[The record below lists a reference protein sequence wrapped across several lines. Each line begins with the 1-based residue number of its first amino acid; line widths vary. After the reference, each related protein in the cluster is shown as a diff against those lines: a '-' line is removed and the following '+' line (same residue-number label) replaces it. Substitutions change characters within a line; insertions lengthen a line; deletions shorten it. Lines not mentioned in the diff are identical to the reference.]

1 LVNKE
6 LPKIL
11 SYLEEN
17 LKGQLFSLK
26 LKKKVFFEIL
36 EQKNTHYDELKD
48 KIRLKWQDFKKK
60 NNKKVVKKTYTAFL
74 YENFHDFFK
83 FYIVTFFGLE
93 SKSLELTLKENISE
107 TDLILEYK
115 YYLSPEEIDLYDKFS
130 NELEGNLYGT
140 LMFTGYVFSIVTVLG
155 NIIRHQINEKILISV
170 DCGIIKKENDQS
182 YLNFLILV
190 RPHKKEIFDNYINMT
205 LFYFLKQFKGIPNMY
220 FDKLFI
226 GREELYE
233 LALKE
238 YKYTKDRLADLFFY
252 FYNKC
257 QLLQNICPLLD
268 FFNFVCSRVEDSIF
282 DKFDVIKK
290 DLLPNFNYSVEKN
303 NSLLKIF
310 EFLDKQSTLYS
321 TFFANNL
328 PGDKAQLNLF
338 LLYMKYYFGSA
349 SLENLEVGNILFLPE
364 IFRKNLNDFNKKARG
379 NALDSNAIKDIEK
392 IITYFGD
399 LSNKGIIDLF
409 FNIIFKKGIA
419 QLNYSFF
426 RSFLKSFN
434 KRLLDL
440 IDIENKA
447 LLDNSQNE
455 PLTFN
460 IIVEHIS
467 RMLYV
472 LIEKIFIR
480 AKPDL
485 ASKNFIDPRGR
496 YIGKNIALRTLEL
509 FIFQEINY
517 SDDIWDEILISL
529 NKDEI
534 RKSLE
539 KYVSIPDKHFYSDK
553 DITRLQTIYNLQS
566 FSNVS
571 YFEEWLIYEII
582 NPLNNFINTVRNS
595 IKNPSNEIE
604 IYERLSEVVLK
615 NIEPK
620 EKNVVQDLRS
630 LCQQLAHFWKT
641 SEKV

>member
-1 LVNKE
+1 MVHKE

-17 LKGQLFSLK
+17 LKDQLFSLK
-26 LKKKVFFEIL
+26 LRKKVFIEIL
-36 EQKNTHYDELKD
+36 EQKHTHYDELKE
-48 KIRLKWQDFKKK
+48 KIKSKWQDFKEK

-74 YENFHDFFK
+74 DENFHDFFK
-83 FYIVTFFGLE
+83 YFIETFFGLE
-93 SKSLELTLKENISE
+93 SNSLELTLKENISE
-107 TDLILEYK
+107 TDLILDYK
-115 YYLSPEEIDLYDKFS
+115 YYLLPEEIEQFDKLS
-130 NELEGNLYGT
+130 NELEGNFYAT
-140 LMFTGYVFSIVTVLG
+140 LLFTGYMFAIVTILG
-155 NIIRHQINEKILISV
+155 MIIREIINEKILISL
-170 DCGIIKKENDQS
+170 DCGIIKEENNKT

-190 RPHKKEIFDNYINMT
+190 RVHKKEIFDHYIDMT
-205 LFYFLKQFKGIPNMY
+205 LFYFLKQFKGIPNTY
-220 FDKLFI
+220 YDELFM

-233 LALKE
+233 LALNEYEFAKE
-238 YKYTKDRLADLFFY
+238 RLADLFFY

-282 DKFDVIKK
+282 DKYDVIKK
-290 DLLPNFNYSVEKN
+290 DLLPNFDYSVEKN
-303 NSLLKIF
+303 NSLIKIF
-310 EFLDKQSTLYS
+310 EFLDRQSTLYS

-338 LLYMKYYFGSA
+338 ILYMKYYFGSA

-364 IFRKNLNDFNKKARG
+364 IFKTTLNDFNKNTRE
-379 NALDSNAIKDIEK
+379 NTLDSNAIKDIEK
-392 IITYFGD
+392 LITYFSD
-399 LSNKGIIDLF
+399 LSNRGNIDLF
-409 FNIIFKKGIA
+409 FNIIFGKGIA
-419 QLNYSFF
+419 QLNYRFF

-440 IDIENKA
+440 IALENKI
-447 LLDNSQNE
+447 LLDNPQND
-455 PLTFN
+455 PLTFD

-467 RMLYV
+467 KMLYV

-509 FIFQEINY
+509 FIFQELNY

-529 NKDEI
+529 NKNEI
-534 RKSLE
+534 RENLE
-539 KYVSIPDKHFYSDK
+539 KYISIPDKHFYSDN
-553 DITRLQTIYNLQS
+553 DITRLQAIYNHQS
-566 FSNVS
+566 FSNAS
-571 YFEEWLIYEII
+571 YFEEWIIYGII
-582 NPLNNFINTVRNS
+582 NPLNNFIMKVRNS
-595 IKNPSNEIE
+595 IKNTSNEIE
-604 IYERLSEVVLK
+604 IYQKLSDIILE

-620 EKNVVQDLRS
+620 EKETIQGLKS

-641 SEKV
+641 SE

>member
-1 LVNKE
+1 MVNKE

-11 SYLEEN
+11 SYLKEN
-17 LKGQLFSLK
+17 LKGHLFSLK

-36 EQKNTHYDELKD
+36 EQKHTHYDKLKD
-48 KIRLKWQDFKKK
+48 KIKSKWQDFKKK
-60 NNKKVVKKTYTAFL
+60 NTKKVVKKTYTAFL
-74 YENFHDFFK
+74 YENFRDFFQY
-83 FYIVTFFGLE
+83 YIETFFGLE
-93 SKSLELTLKENISE
+93 SNSLELTLKENISE
-107 TDLILEYK
+107 TDLILEYR
-115 YYLSPEEIDLYDKFS
+115 YYLLPEEIEQFDKFS
-130 NELEGNLYGT
+130 NELDGNLYGT

-155 NIIRHQINEKILISV
+155 TIIRQQINEKILISL
-170 DCGIIKKENDQS
+170 DCGIIKEEDNQS

-190 RPHKKEIFDNYINMT
+190 RAHKREIFDNYINMT
-205 LFYFLKQFKGIPNMY
+205 LFYFLKQFKGIPNTY
-220 FDKLFI
+220 YDKLFM

-238 YKYTKDRLADLFFY
+238 YRFTKDRLADLFFY

-290 DLLPNFNYSVEKN
+290 ELLPNFNYSVEKN

-338 LLYMKYYFGSA
+338 ILYMKYYFGSA

-364 IFRKNLNDFNKKARG
+364 IFKKTLNEFNKKTRD

-392 IITYFGD
+392 FITYFSD
-399 LSNKGIIDLF
+399 LSNKGNIDLF
-409 FNIIFKKGIA
+409 FNIIFNKGIA

-440 IDIENKA
+440 IDLENKV
-447 LLDNSQNE
+447 LLDNPPND

-509 FIFQEINY
+509 FLFQEINY

-534 RKSLE
+534 RKNLE

-582 NPLNNFINTVRNS
+582 NPLNNFIMKVRNS
-595 IKNPSNEIE
+595 IKNLSNEIE
-604 IYERLSEVVLK
+604 IYEKLSEIVLK

-620 EKNVVQDLRS
+620 EKEIIQGLKS

-641 SEKV
+641 SE

>member
-1 LVNKE
+1 MVNKE

-11 SYLEEN
+11 SYLKEN
-17 LKGQLFSLK
+17 LKDHLFSLK
-26 LKKKVFFEIL
+26 LNKKVFFELL
-36 EQKNTHYDELKD
+36 EQKKQNYDELND
-48 KIRLKWQDFKKK
+48 KIKSNWLDFKQK

-74 YENFHDFFK
+74 YENFHDYFK
-83 FYIVTFFGLE
+83 YYSETFFGFE
-93 SKSLELTLKENISE
+93 SDSLELILRENISD
-107 TDLILEYK
+107 TDLILEYR
-115 YYLSPEEIDLYDKFS
+115 YYLSPEEINQFDKVS
-130 NELEGNLYGT
+130 SELVGNLYGT

-155 NIIRHQINEKILISV
+155 TIIRQQIKEKMLISL
-170 DCGIIKKENDQS
+170 DCGIIKEEDNQT

-190 RPHKKEIFDNYINMT
+190 RAHKKEIFDNYINMT
-205 LFYFLKQFKGIPNMY
+205 LFYFLKQFKGIPNTVY
-220 FDKLFI
+220 DKLFM

-233 LALKE
+233 FALNE
-238 YKYTKDRLADLFFY
+238 YGSTKDRLADLFFY

-338 LLYMKYYFGSA
+338 LLYMKYYFGSG

-364 IFRKNLNDFNKKARG
+364 IFRNTLNDFNKKARD

-392 IITYFGD
+392 FITYFSD

-419 QLNYSFF
+419 QLNYNFF

-440 IDIENKA
+440 IDIENKG
-447 LLDNSQNE
+447 LLDNPQNE

-509 FIFQEINY
+509 YIFQEINY

-534 RKSLE
+534 RKNLE
-539 KYVSIPDKHFYSDK
+539 KYTSIPDKHFYSGK
-553 DITRLQTIYNLQS
+553 DIMRLQTIYNLQS
-566 FSNVS
+566 FSNAP

-641 SEKV
+641 SE

>member
-1 LVNKE
+1 MVNKE

-36 EQKNTHYDELKD
+36 EQKHTHYDELKD
-48 KIRLKWQDFKKK
+48 KIKSKWQGFKKR
-60 NNKKVVKKTYTAFL
+60 NNKKAVKKTYTTFL

-83 FYIVTFFGLE
+83 RYIETFFGLE
-93 SKSLELTLKENISE
+93 SNSLELTLKENISE
-107 TDLILEYK
+107 TDLLLEYR
-115 YYLSPEEIDLYDKFS
+115 YYLTPEEIDQFDKFS

-155 NIIRHQINEKILISV
+155 TIIRQQINEKFLISL
-170 DCGIIKKENDQS
+170 DCGIIKEENNQA

-190 RPHKKEIFDNYINMT
+190 RAHKREIFDNYINMT
-205 LFYFLKQFKGIPNMY
+205 LFYFLKQFKGIPNTY
-220 FDKLFI
+220 YDKLFM

-238 YKYTKDRLADLFFY
+238 YRFTKDRLADLFFY
-252 FYNKC
+252 FNNKC
-257 QLLQNICPLLD
+257 ILLQNISPLLD

-290 DLLPNFNYSVEKN
+290 ELLPNFNYSVEKN
-303 NSLLKIF
+303 NSLIKIF

-338 LLYMKYYFGSA
+338 VLFMKYYFGSA

-364 IFRKNLNDFNKKARG
+364 IFKKTLNEFNKKTRD

-392 IITYFGD
+392 FITYFSD
-399 LSNKGIIDLF
+399 LSNKGNIDLF
-409 FNIIFKKGIA
+409 FNIIFNKGIA

-440 IDIENKA
+440 IDLENKV
-447 LLDNSQNE
+447 LLDNPQND

-460 IIVEHIS
+460 IMVEHIN

-534 RKSLE
+534 RKNVE

-582 NPLNNFINTVRNS
+582 NPLNNFIMKVRNS
-595 IKNPSNEIE
+595 IKNLSNEIE
-604 IYERLSEVVLK
+604 IYEKLSEIVLK

-620 EKNVVQDLRS
+620 EKEIIQGLKS

-641 SEKV
+641 SE

>member
-1 LVNKE
+1 MVNKE

-11 SYLEEN
+11 SYLKEN
-17 LKGQLFSLK
+17 LKDHLFSLK
-26 LKKKVFFEIL
+26 LNKKVFFELL
-36 EQKNTHYDELKD
+36 EQKKQNYDELND
-48 KIRLKWQDFKKK
+48 KIKSNWLDFKQK

-74 YENFHDFFK
+74 YENFHDYFK
-83 FYIVTFFGLE
+83 YYSETFFGFE
-93 SKSLELTLKENISE
+93 SDSLELILRENISD
-107 TDLILEYK
+107 TDLILEYR
-115 YYLSPEEIDLYDKFS
+115 YYLSPEEINQFDKIS
-130 NELEGNLYGT
+130 SELEGNLYGT

-155 NIIRHQINEKILISV
+155 TIIRQQIKEKMLISL
-170 DCGIIKKENDQS
+170 DCGIIKEEDNQT

-190 RPHKKEIFDNYINMT
+190 RAHKKEIFDNYINMT
-205 LFYFLKQFKGIPNMY
+205 LFYFLKQFKGIPNTVY
-220 FDKLFI
+220 DKLFM

-233 LALKE
+233 FALNE
-238 YKYTKDRLADLFFY
+238 YGSTKDRLADLFFY

-338 LLYMKYYFGSA
+338 LLYMKYYFGSG

-364 IFRKNLNDFNKKARG
+364 IFRNTLNDFNKKARD

-392 IITYFGD
+392 FITYFSD

-440 IDIENKA
+440 IDIENKG
-447 LLDNSQNE
+447 LLDNPQNE

-509 FIFQEINY
+509 YIFQEINY

-534 RKSLE
+534 RKNFE
-539 KYVSIPDKHFYSDK
+539 KYVSIPDKHFYSGK

-566 FSNVS
+566 FSNAP
-571 YFEEWLIYEII
+571 YFEEWIINEII
-582 NPLNNFINTVRNS
+582 NPLNNFINEVRNS

-620 EKNVVQDLRS
+620 EKDVVQDLRS

-641 SEKV
+641 SE

>member
-1 LVNKE
+1 
-6 LPKIL
+6 
-11 SYLEEN
+11 
-17 LKGQLFSLK
+17 
-26 LKKKVFFEIL
+26 
-36 EQKNTHYDELKD
+36 
-48 KIRLKWQDFKKK
+48 
-60 NNKKVVKKTYTAFL
+60 
-74 YENFHDFFK
+74 
-83 FYIVTFFGLE
+83 
-93 SKSLELTLKENISE
+93 
-107 TDLILEYK
+107 
-115 YYLSPEEIDLYDKFS
+115 
-130 NELEGNLYGT
+130 
-140 LMFTGYVFSIVTVLG
+140 MFTNYVFSIVSVLG
-155 NIIRHQINEKILISV
+155 SIIRQQIKEKLLISL
-170 DCGIIKKENDQS
+170 DCGIIKEEDNHP

-190 RPHKKEIFDNYINMT
+190 RAHKKEIFDNYINMT
-205 LFYFLKQFKGIPNMY
+205 LFYFLKQFKGIPDMY
-220 FDKLFI
+220 YDKLFM
-226 GREELYE
+226 GRGELYE
-233 LALKE
+233 LAMRE
-238 YKYTKDRLADLFFY
+238 YGFTKDRLADLFFY

-338 LLYMKYYFGSA
+338 ILYMKYYFGSA

-392 IITYFGD
+392 LVTYFSD

-434 KRLLDL
+434 KRLLDF
-440 IDIENKA
+440 IDIENKG
-447 LLDNSQNE
+447 LLDNPQNE

-460 IIVEHIS
+460 IILEHIS

-496 YIGKNIALRTLEL
+496 YIGKNIALRSLEL

-534 RKSLE
+534 RKNLE
-539 KYVSIPDKHFYSDK
+539 KYTSIPDKHFYSDK
-553 DITRLQTIYNLQS
+553 DIMRLQTIYNLQS
-566 FSNVS
+566 FSNAP
-571 YFEEWLIYEII
+571 YFEEWLINEII

-620 EKNVVQDLRS
+620 EKDVVQDLRS

-641 SEKV
+641 SE